1 MAKNKSKHSVSQTPA
16 VKEKALNRTYLLY
29 AMAAVALLISALTF
43 WQVYRS
49 TKIESEYLRQVSGLR
64 LSSQSLAK
72 HAVEATAGSASAFSL
87 MEQEKSE
94 YASIWQRIISGDDNL
109 GLSASSVYVKTNMK
123 EITLLQSAWSRVHG
137 NIDIIL
143 DGQNTVLELNELAV
157 MLRKSIPRLQE
168 DSHLVAQEL
177 LAQGA
182 PAAVVALAERQSLL
196 AERIARNIDRILEGD
211 EQAVLKTDSFG
222 KDTLRFGTV
231 LSALRDGNAEM
242 GISKIRDPDL
252 EESIDRMSLIFVS
265 VNDGVKKFLS
275 AADALFK
282 VKLAARKILT
292 ESGDLL
298 NYSTQLSVNLAQMK
312 TSNYKVFSAIFFFVL
327 SLSILIFIFWTSKKE
342 KELQAAMEKER
353 NDRNQNAI
361 MRLLD
366 EIGDLANGDLTV
378 ETTVT
383 EDITGAIADSINY
396 AIDQMRQLVSSINQT
411 AFKISTSTRETQSAA
426 LKLANA
432 SNRQAQEIRRTATT
446 VTEMVHS
453 IDQVSLNAQE
463 SALVAER
470 SVAFAKKGGDVVNGT
485 IEGMNKIRDQIQETS
500 KRIKRL
506 GESSQ
511 EIGDIVSLIND
522 IADQTNIL
530 ALNAAIQAS
539 MAGDAGRGFAVVAD
553 EVQRLAERAS
563 KATNQIEALVKTI
576 QNDTNEAV
584 ISMEHT
590 TIEVVSGARLTQ
602 DAGIALDEIKN
613 VSGSL
618 AELIR
623 TILAVAKKQ
632 TDSASQIAAAMKIIE
647 EITTQTATGSQSTAQ
662 SIGDLTELSDAMKQ
676 SVAGFKLPQPRKGIV

>member
-1 MAKNKSKHSVSQTPA
+1 M
-16 VKEKALNRTYLLY
+16 R
-29 AMAAVALLISALTF
+29 
-43 WQVYRS
+43 
-49 TKIESEYLRQVSGLR
+49 
-64 LSSQSLAK
+64 
-72 HAVEATAGSASAFSL
+72 
-87 MEQEKSE
+87 
-94 YASIWQRIISGDDNL
+94 
-109 GLSASSVYVKTNMK
+109 
-123 EITLLQSAWSRVHG
+123 
-137 NIDIIL
+137 
-143 DGQNTVLELNELAV
+143 
-157 MLRKSIPRLQE
+157 
-168 DSHLVAQEL
+168 
-177 LAQGA
+177 
-182 PAAVVALAERQSLL
+182 
-196 AERIARNIDRILEGD
+196 
-211 EQAVLKTDSFG
+211 
-222 KDTLRFGTV
+222 
-231 LSALRDGNAEM
+231 
-242 GISKIRDPDL
+242 
-252 EESIDRMSLIFVS
+252 
-265 VNDGVKKFLS
+265 
-275 AADALFK
+275 
-282 VKLAARKILT
+282 
-292 ESGDLL
+292 
-298 NYSTQLSVNLAQMK
+298 

-327 SLSILIFIFWTSKKE
+327 SISILIFIFWTSKKE
-342 KELQAAMEKER
+342 KELQAAMEKAR

-366 EIGDLANGDLTV
+366 EIGDLADGDLTV

-396 AIDQMRQLVSSINQT
+396 AIDQLRQLVSSINQT
-411 AFKISTSTRETQSAA
+411 AFKISSSTRDTQSVA

-432 SNRQAQEIRRTATT
+432 SDRQAQEIRRTATT

-470 SVAFAKKGGDVVNGT
+470 SVAFAKKGGDVVNAT

-602 DAGIALDEIKN
+602 DAGVALDEIKN

-623 TILAVAKKQ
+623 TILSVAKKQ
-632 TDSASQIAAAMKIIE
+632 TDSASQIAAAMKVIE
-647 EITTQTATGSQSTAQ
+647 EITTQTATGSQATAQ

-676 SVAGFKLPQPRKGIV
+676 SVAGFKLPQSRKGVV